1 MVRPC
6 FSCHCRHFLLLQ
18 DETFFFRSG
27 ARAPHPR
34 QFGLIY
40 RLLNFLSENWPRR
53 RCLALFIFPP
63 PFSLPSE
70 GSAVR
75 LKPCGVGGASY
86 IYVFFFIGCLRSSAT
101 GGVAA
106 PSRHFETLW
115 TSRRS
120 CDCKRLGW
128 GGGGVRELAGRGG
141 LVTCEEHAESC
152 VLKVTQFVMR
162 PSFHRPRLWLR
173 GSAVAA
179 VSPAALAAVVLFLFF
194 LPCQAS
200 RKQR

>member
-1 MVRPC
+1 MP
-6 FSCHCRHFLLLQ
+6 FLFFPLL
-18 DETFFFRSG
+18 S
-27 ARAPHPR
+27 P
-34 QFGLIY
+34 
-40 RLLNFLSENWPRR
+40 
-53 RCLALFIFPP
+53 
-63 PFSLPSE
+63 PSE

-86 IYVFFFIGCLRSSAT
+86 ICIFFEILRSSAT
-101 GGVAA
+101 SGVAA

-128 GGGGVRELAGRGG
+128 RGGWGGAVGWEEG

-152 VLKVTQFVMR
+152 VLKVMQFVMQ
-162 PSFHRPRLWLR
+162 PSFHRPWLWLR
-173 GSAVAA
+173 GSA
-179 VSPAALAAVVLFLFF
+179 VSPAALAALVLFLFF